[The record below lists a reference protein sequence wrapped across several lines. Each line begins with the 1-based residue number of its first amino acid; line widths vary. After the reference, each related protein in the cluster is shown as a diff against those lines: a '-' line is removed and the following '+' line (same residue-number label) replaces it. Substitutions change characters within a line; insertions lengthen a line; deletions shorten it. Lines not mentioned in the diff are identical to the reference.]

1 MLSSYTLS
9 QNFPTYFFPLQKGKN
24 VIPFHID
31 VLEVMN
37 DIFSI
42 FSLPAFAGSL
52 IIGSLFLT
60 GLSLL
65 FLVLFFR
72 KQRVLEQKLD
82 FFFSGKDAKTLET
95 VLAEQLSETKALD
108 RDIQALYDA
117 VEKLRALSLRSLHK
131 HYVLRFNPFKEVGGN
146 QSFSVAFLD
155 GTDSG
160 VVLSSLHTREGTRIY
175 AKPVEKGRDKG
186 FPFTEEEKE
195 VVRKAAALKVLP

>member
-1 MLSSYTLS
+1 M
-9 QNFPTYFFPLQKGKN
+9 
-24 VIPFHID
+24 IPFHID

-82 FFFSGKDAKTLET
+82 FFFSGKDAKT
-95 VLAEQLSETKALD
+95 
-108 RDIQALYDA
+108 
-117 VEKLRALSLRSLHK
+117 
-131 HYVLRFNPFKEVGGN
+131 
-146 QSFSVAFLD
+146 
-155 GTDSG
+155 
-160 VVLSSLHTREGTRIY
+160 
-175 AKPVEKGRDKG
+175 
-186 FPFTEEEKE
+186 
-195 VVRKAAALKVLP
+195 